1 MGITRQSTRFHKRS
15 LSTIETWFSIKL
27 VFHVGDS
34 LIFEHNHNLNDVT
47 QVSGALEYEFCDSS
61 SPKAVYNPGHDISW
75 CGSKGWSVSQESD
88 FYYRWNE
95 KTQFPI
101 GDSLLFE
108 YDNEVN
114 DVLEIS
120 GDLEFISC
128 YPISPVAVHM
138 TGHDLVTL
146 TEPGVHYF
154 ISSKTPGHCYAGL
167 KLRVVVGPLTKAVP
181 VPNVPTKK
189 IELSLMDRF
198 NRWLRTFGPQPH
210 H

>member
-1 MGITRQSTRFHKRS
+1 MRIGTEARHSCRS
-15 LSTIETWFSIKL
+15 WL
-27 VFHVGDS
+27 VTSHSSNTTEQDPSS
-34 LIFEHNHNLNDVT
+34 LKYL
-47 QVSGALEYEFCDSS
+47 Q
-61 SPKAVYNPGHDISW
+61 SW
-75 CGSKGWSVSQESD
+75 CGSKGWSVPQESD
-88 FYYRWNE
+88 FYYRWSE

-138 TGHDLVTL
+138 TGNDLVTL

>member
-1 MGITRQSTRFHKRS
+1 MRIGTEARHSCRS
-15 LSTIETWFSIKL
+15 WL
-27 VFHVGDS
+27 VTSHSSNTTEQDPSS
-34 LIFEHNHNLNDVT
+34 LKYL
-47 QVSGALEYEFCDSS
+47 Q
-61 SPKAVYNPGHDISW
+61 SW
-75 CGSKGWSVSQESD
+75 CGSKGWSVPQESY
-88 FYYRWNE
+88 FYYRWSE